1 MSETRPTSS
10 TLPLAEALDALVS
23 RGTISHE
30 QRVAILA
37 EVGAAMPAVTGP
49 PSGGPAPTPPRTP
62 AAAPAPMRHRRSL
75 SEILIEVGLYVGGA
89 LVIAAAVVLVAQNWE
104 SMSLGVQIA
113 VLGVTALVAGG
124 VALVVAHGAG
134 PGSARRRLAGV
145 LFVGAAISA
154 AGTTALLVGEDT
166 DYTGVAAFAVALA
179 VMVGAH
185 LVASSTITELGMF
198 VASFGFVQTAIMAFR
213 PAAVNDYYYET
224 TTYDRYTPLAVVL
237 FGVLW
242 ALVVSR
248 RMVHR
253 ELAVL
258 AGMVVA
264 LMSALPII
272 GESPTRS
279 VGMVV
284 MALLAGLGFWRFLV
298 EGYWPWLAA
307 AIASVTALVFW
318 AVGGADRPALAILV
332 AGLVM
337 LGSSALGMLVAR
349 RRRAA
354 ITAGDT
360 SPPVA

>member
-1 MSETRPTSS
+1 MSGTLPTRS
-10 TLPLAEALDALVS
+10 TLPLTEVLDTLVS
-23 RGTISHE
+23 RGTISSD
-30 QRVAILA
+30 QRAAILT
-37 EVGAAMPAVTGP
+37 EVGGDMPAASGP
-49 PSGGPAPTPPRTP
+49 IEQQPAFASSFT
-62 AAAPAPMRHRRSL
+62 RHRRSL
-75 SEILIEVGLYVGGA
+75 SEVLIEVGLYVGGA

-113 VLGVTALVAGG
+113 ILGVTALVAGG
-124 VALVVAHGAG
+124 IALVVAHEAES
-134 PGSARRRLAGV
+134 GSVRRRLAGV

-166 DYTGVAAFAVALA
+166 DYTGIAAFTVALA

-198 VASFGFVQTAIMAFR
+198 VASFGMVQSIIEAFR
-213 PAAVNDYYYET
+213 PEAVSDFYYEM
-224 TTYDRYTPLAVVL
+224 TTYDRYAPLAVVV

-248 RMVHR
+248 RLAHQ

-258 AGMVVA
+258 VGMAVA

-272 GESPTRS
+272 GENSSRA

-284 MALLAGLGFWRFLV
+284 MGLLATLGFWRFLAD
-298 EGYWPWLAA
+298 GYWPWLAA

-332 AGLVM
+332 AGLVL
-337 LGSSALGMLVAR
+337 LGSSALGMLAAR

-354 ITAGDT
+354 LMAGDA

>member
-1 MSETRPTSS
+1 MSDTLPTRS
-10 TLPLAEALDALVS
+10 TLPLEDALETLVS
-23 RGTISHE
+23 RGTISPD
-30 QRVAILA
+30 QRAAILA
-37 EVGAAMPAVTGP
+37 EVGGRMPTAAAEG
-49 PSGGPAPTPPRTP
+49 P
-62 AAAPAPMRHRRSL
+62 AAAARAPVPGPIRHRRSL

-124 VALVVAHGAG
+124 VALVVAHGSG

-154 AGTTALLVGEDT
+154 AGTAALLVGEDT
-166 DYTGVAAFAVALA
+166 DYTGIAAFAVALA

-185 LVASSTITELGMF
+185 LVASSIITELGMF
-198 VASFGFVQTAIMAFR
+198 VASFGVVQMTIEAFR
-213 PAAVNDYYYET
+213 PEPVSGFWDEMT
-224 TTYDRYTPLAVVL
+224 RYDRYSPLVVVL

-242 ALVVSR
+242 ALVASR
-248 RMVHR
+248 RLAHQ
-253 ELAVL
+253 ELAVFV
-258 AGMVVA
+258 GMAVA

-272 GESPTRS
+272 GENSSRA
-279 VGMVV
+279 VGMAV
-284 MALLAGLGFWRFLV
+284 MALLAALGFWRFLV
-298 EGYWPWLAA
+298 DGYWPWLAA

-318 AVGGADRPALAILV
+318 AVGGAHRPALAILV

-354 ITAGDT
+354 LTAGDT

>member
-1 MSETRPTSS
+1 MSDTLPTRS
-10 TLPLAEALDALVS
+10 TLPLEEALDTLVT
-23 RGTISHE
+23 RGTISGD
-30 QRVAILA
+30 QRAAILA
-37 EVGAAMPAVTGP
+37 EVGGRTPTTTGGP
-49 PSGGPAPTPPRTP
+49 PAATPTR
-62 AAAPAPMRHRRSL
+62 AAHRHRSL
-75 SEILIEVGLYVGGA
+75 SEVLIEVGLYVGGA
-89 LVIAAAVVLVAQNWE
+89 LVIAAAVVLVAQNWG

-113 VLGVTALVAGG
+113 SLGVTALVAGG
-124 VALVVAHGAG
+124 VGLVVGHDAA

-145 LFVGAAISA
+145 LFVGAAASA
-154 AGTTALLVGEDT
+154 AGTTVLLVGEDT
-166 DYTGVAAFAVALA
+166 DYTGIAAFTVALA

-198 VASFGFVQTAIMAFR
+198 VASFGIVQSIIGAFQ
-213 PAAVNDYYYET
+213 PEAVDGYYEM
-224 TTYDRYTPLAVVL
+224 TTYDRYSPLAVVV

-248 RMVHR
+248 RLAHR
-253 ELAVL
+253 ELAVFV
-258 AGMVVA
+258 GMAVA

-272 GESPTRS
+272 GEHSSRN

-284 MALLAGLGFWRFLV
+284 MALLAALGFWRFLAD
-298 EGYWPWLAA
+298 GFWPWLAA

-337 LGSSALGMLVAR
+337 LGSSALGMLVAK

-354 ITAGDT
+354 LTAGDA

>member
-1 MSETRPTSS
+1 MSDTLPTGS
-10 TLPLAEALDALVS
+10 TLPLAEALDALVT
-23 RGTISHE
+23 RGTISTD
-30 QRVAILA
+30 QRAAILA
-37 EVGAAMPAVTGP
+37 EVGAGMPAIT
-49 PSGGPAPTPPRTP
+49 PTSPG
-62 AAAPAPMRHRRSL
+62 AAPRARHRRSL
-75 SEILIEVGLYVGGA
+75 SEVLIEVGLYVGGA

-113 VLGVTALVAGG
+113 SLGVTALVCAA
-124 VALVVAHGAG
+124 VALVVGHEAG

-145 LFVGAAISA
+145 LFVGSAVSA
-154 AGTTALLVGEDT
+154 AGTTALLIGEDSF
-166 DYTGVAAFAVALA
+166 YTGVAAFVVALA

-198 VASFGFVQTAIMAFR
+198 VASFGIVQTTIEALR
-213 PAAVNDYYYET
+213 PEAVNDFYYEMT
-224 TTYDRYTPLAVVL
+224 TFDRYSPLAVVL

-248 RMVHR
+248 RLAHR
-253 ELAVL
+253 ELAVFVGL
-258 AGMVVA
+258 AVA

-272 GESPTRS
+272 GESSTRAL
-279 VGMVV
+279 GMAV
-284 MALLAGLGFWRFLV
+284 MALLAALGFWRFLV

-337 LGSSALGMLVAR
+337 LGSSALGMLAAR
-349 RRRAA
+349 QRRAA
-354 ITAGDT
+354 LTADDT

>member
-1 MSETRPTSS
+1 MSDTLPTGS
-10 TLPLAEALDALVS
+10 TLHLVEALDVLVS
-23 RGTISHE
+23 RGTISTD
-30 QRVAILA
+30 QRAAILA
-37 EVGAAMPAVTGP
+37 EVGSGMPAVSESRPGA
-49 PSGGPAPTPPRTP
+49 PAQ
-62 AAAPAPMRHRRSL
+62 APAPGRHRRSL
-75 SEILIEVGLYVGGA
+75 SEVLIEVGLYVGGA

-113 VLGVTALVAGG
+113 LLGMTALVAGG
-124 VALVVAHGAG
+124 VALVVAHDAG

-145 LFVGAAISA
+145 LFVGAAVSA
-154 AGTTALLVGEDT
+154 AGTTALLLGEGS

-198 VASFGFVQTAIMAFR
+198 VAGFGIVQTAIGAFR
-213 PAAVNDYYYET
+213 PEAVSSSYDELI
-224 TTYDRYTPLAVVL
+224 TYDRYTQLAVVA

-248 RMVHR
+248 RLVHR

-272 GESPTRS
+272 GENSTRT

-354 ITAGDT
+354 ITAGDA
-360 SPPVA
+360 SPPVT

>member
-1 MSETRPTSS
+1 MSDTLPTRS
-10 TLPLAEALDALVS
+10 TLPLEEALEALVT
-23 RGTISHE
+23 RGTISPD
-30 QRVAILA
+30 QRAAILA
-37 EVGAAMPAVTGP
+37 EMCGRTPTVTG
-49 PSGGPAPTPPRTP
+49 GLP
-62 AAAPAPMRHRRSL
+62 AAPERAPDGTSARHRRSL
-75 SEILIEVGLYVGGA
+75 SEVLIEVGLYVGGA
-89 LVIAAAVVLVAQNWE
+89 LVIAAAVVLVAQNWG

-113 VLGVTALVAGG
+113 SLGLTALVAGG
-124 VALVVAHGAG
+124 VALVVGHGAG
-134 PGSARRRLAGV
+134 PGSVRRRLAGV

-154 AGTTALLVGEDT
+154 GGTTALLVGEDT
-166 DYTGVAAFAVALA
+166 DFTGIAAFTVALA
-179 VMVGAH
+179 IMVGAH

-198 VASFGFVQTAIMAFR
+198 VASFGMVQSTIEAFR
-213 PAAVNDYYYET
+213 PEPVTGFYDEIT
-224 TTYDRYTPLAVVL
+224 RYDRYAPLAVVV

-248 RMVHR
+248 RLAHR
-253 ELAVL
+253 ELAVFV
-258 AGMVVA
+258 GMAVA

-272 GESPTRS
+272 GQGSSRA

-284 MALLAGLGFWRFLV
+284 MALLAALGFWRFLV
-298 EGYWPWLAA
+298 DGHWPWLAA

-354 ITAGDT
+354 LTAGDA

>member
-1 MSETRPTSS
+1 M
-10 TLPLAEALDALVS
+10 
-23 RGTISHE
+23 
-30 QRVAILA
+30 
-37 EVGAAMPAVTGP
+37 
-49 PSGGPAPTPPRTP
+49 
-62 AAAPAPMRHRRSL
+62 
-75 SEILIEVGLYVGGA
+75 
-89 LVIAAAVVLVAQNWE
+89 
-104 SMSLGVQIA
+104 
-113 VLGVTALVAGG
+113 
-124 VALVVAHGAG
+124 
-134 PGSARRRLAGV
+134 
-145 LFVGAAISA
+145 SA
-154 AGTTALLVGEDT
+154 AGTTALIVGEDA
-166 DYTGVAAFAVALA
+166 DYTGVAAFVVALA

-185 LVASSTITELGMF
+185 LVASSTITELAMF
-198 VASFGFVQTAIMAFR
+198 VASFGVVQTTIEAFR
-213 PAAVNDYYYET
+213 PQAVSAFYDEM
-224 TTYDRYTPLAVVL
+224 TTYDRYTPLALVL
-237 FGVLW
+237 FGGLW

-248 RMVHR
+248 HLVHR

-264 LMSALPII
+264 LMGALPII
-272 GESPTRS
+272 GESSTRA

-337 LGSSALGMLVAR
+337 LGSSGLGMMAAR

-354 ITAGDT
+354 LTSGDA

>member
-1 MSETRPTSS
+1 MSETLPTGS
-10 TLPLAEALDALVS
+10 TLPLADALDALVI
-23 RGTISHE
+23 RGTISSE
-30 QRVAILA
+30 QRAAILA
-37 EVGAAMPAVTGP
+37 EVGTGIPAVTGP
-49 PSGGPAPTPPRTP
+49 PYGGPAPTP
-62 AAAPAPMRHRRSL
+62 APAPTRHRRSL
-75 SEILIEVGLYVGGA
+75 SEVLIEVGLYVGGA

-154 AGTTALLVGEDT
+154 AGTTALLLGEDT

-185 LVASSTITELGMF
+185 LVASSSITELGMF
-198 VASFGFVQTAIMAFR
+198 VASFGIVQTTIEAFR
-213 PAAVNDYYYET
+213 PAAVNDFYDEM
-224 TTYDRYTPLAVVL
+224 TTYDRYAPLAVVV
-237 FGVLW
+237 FGVMW

-248 RMVHR
+248 RLVHR

-272 GESPTRS
+272 GESSTRTI
-279 VGMVV
+279 GMVV
-284 MALLAGLGFWRFLV
+284 MALVAALGFWRFLV

-337 LGSSALGMLVAR
+337 LGSSAMGMLAAR

>member
-1 MSETRPTSS
+1 MSDTLPTRS
-10 TLPLAEALDALVS
+10 TLPLEEALEALVT
-23 RGTISHE
+23 RGTISGD
-30 QRVAILA
+30 QRAAILA
-37 EVGAAMPAVTGP
+37 EVGGRIDTTAP
-49 PSGGPAPTPPRTP
+49 PSIPP
-62 AAAPAPMRHRRSL
+62 AATPTRAAHRHRSL
-75 SEILIEVGLYVGGA
+75 SEVLIEVGLYVGGA
-89 LVIAAAVVLVAQNWE
+89 LVIAAAVVLVAQNWG

-113 VLGVTALVAGG
+113 SLGVTALVAGG
-124 VALVVAHGAG
+124 VALVVGHGAA

-145 LFVGAAISA
+145 LFVGAAMSA
-154 AGTTALLVGEDT
+154 AGTTVLLVGEDT
-166 DYTGVAAFAVALA
+166 DYTGISAFTVALA
-179 VMVGAH
+179 IMVGAH

-198 VASFGFVQTAIMAFR
+198 VASFGIVQTTVEAFR
-213 PAAVNDYYYET
+213 PEAVSSFYDEM
-224 TTYDRYTPLAVVL
+224 TTYDRYAPLAVVA

-248 RMVHR
+248 RLAHR
-253 ELAVL
+253 ELAVFV
-258 AGMVVA
+258 GMAVA

-272 GESPTRS
+272 GEHSSRE

-284 MALLAGLGFWRFLV
+284 MALLAALGFWRFLAD
-298 EGYWPWLAA
+298 GYWPWLAA

-337 LGSSALGMLVAR
+337 LGSSALGMLVAK

-354 ITAGDT
+354 LTAGDA

>member
-1 MSETRPTSS
+1 MSDTLPTRS
-10 TLPLAEALDALVS
+10 TLPLEEALETLVS
-23 RGTISHE
+23 RGTISPD
-30 QRVAILA
+30 QRSAILV
-37 EVGAAMPAVTGP
+37 EVGGRMPTAAADV
-49 PSGGPAPTPPRTP
+49 P
-62 AAAPAPMRHRRSL
+62 AAAAGAPAPGPTRHRRSL

-124 VALVVAHGAG
+124 VALVVAHGSG

-145 LFVGAAISA
+145 LFVGAAVCA

-166 DYTGVAAFAVALA
+166 DYTGIAAFAVALA

-185 LVASSTITELGMF
+185 LVAPSVITELAMF
-198 VASFGFVQTAIMAFR
+198 VASFGMVQSIIEAFR
-213 PAAVNDYYYET
+213 PEPVSGFWDEMT
-224 TTYDRYTPLAVVL
+224 RYDRYSPLAVVA

-248 RMVHR
+248 RLAHK
-253 ELAVL
+253 ELAVFV
-258 AGMVVA
+258 GMAVA

-272 GESPTRS
+272 GEDSSRA
-279 VGMVV
+279 VGTVV
-284 MALLAGLGFWRFLV
+284 MALLAALGFWRFLV
-298 EGYWPWLAA
+298 DGYWPWLAA

-332 AGLVM
+332 AGLVL

-349 RRRAA
+349 RRRVAL
-354 ITAGDT
+354 TAGDA

>member
-1 MSETRPTSS
+1 MSATLPTGS
-10 TLPLAEALDALVS
+10 TLNLEEALESLVS
-23 RGTISHE
+23 QGTISAE
-30 QRVAILA
+30 QRDAILA
-37 EVGAAMPAVTGP
+37 EVGGRLPTARGDLPA
-49 PSGGPAPTPPRTP
+49 TP
-62 AAAPAPMRHRRSL
+62 AGAPAGAPAHHRRSL
-75 SEILIEVGLYVGGA
+75 SEVLIEVGLYVGGA
-89 LVIAAAVVLVAQNWE
+89 LVIAAAVVLVAQNWG

-113 VLGVTALVAGG
+113 SLGLTALVAGG
-124 VALVVAHGAG
+124 AALVVGHGAA

-154 AGTTALLVGEDT
+154 AGTTVLLVGEDT
-166 DYTGVAAFAVALA
+166 DYTGVAAFTVALA

-198 VASFGFVQTAIMAFR
+198 VASYGLVQTTIEGFR
-213 PAAVNDYYYET
+213 SESVHDYYYELT
-224 TTYDRYTPLAVVL
+224 PYDRYAPLAVVI

-248 RMVHR
+248 RLAHR
-253 ELAVL
+253 ELAVFV
-258 AGMVVA
+258 GMAVA

-272 GESPTRS
+272 DEHASRP
-279 VGMVV
+279 VGIVV
-284 MALLAGLGFWRFLV
+284 MALLAALGFWRFLV
-298 EGYWPWLAA
+298 DGYWPWLAA

-354 ITAGDT
+354 LTARDG

>member
-1 MSETRPTSS
+1 MSDTLPTGS
-10 TLPLAEALDALVS
+10 TLPLTEILDTLVS
-23 RGTISHE
+23 RGTISSD
-30 QRVAILA
+30 QRAAIIA
-37 EVGAAMPAVTGP
+37 EVGGVVPASSGP
-49 PSGGPAPTPPRTP
+49 VERRPAPSPT
-62 AAAPAPMRHRRSL
+62 RHRRSL
-75 SEILIEVGLYVGGA
+75 SEVLIEVGLYVGGA

-113 VLGVTALVAGG
+113 ILGVTALVAGG
-124 VALVVAHGAG
+124 AALVVAHGAG
-134 PGSARRRLAGV
+134 PGSVRRRLAGV
-145 LFVGAAISA
+145 LFVGAAMSA

-166 DYTGVAAFAVALA
+166 DYTGLAAFVVALA

-198 VASFGFVQTAIMAFR
+198 VASFGMVQSIIEAFR
-213 PAAVNDYYYET
+213 PDAFYDEM
-224 TTYDRYTPLAVVL
+224 TTYDRYAPLAVVA

-248 RMVHR
+248 RLAHR
-253 ELAVL
+253 ELAVFV
-258 AGMVVA
+258 GMAVA

-272 GESPTRS
+272 GEHSSRE

-284 MALLAGLGFWRFLV
+284 MALLATLGFWRFLV
-298 EGYWPWLAA
+298 DGYWPWLAA

-332 AGLVM
+332 AGLVL

-354 ITAGDT
+354 LTVGDA

>member
-1 MSETRPTSS
+1 MSATLPTRPT
-10 TLPLAEALDALVS
+10 LPLTDALDALVS
-23 RGTISHE
+23 RGTISTE
-30 QRVAILA
+30 QRDAILA
-37 EVGAAMPAVTGP
+37 EMGPGTPTVTERGRGASTLAPAR
-49 PSGGPAPTPPRTP
+49 APT
-62 AAAPAPMRHRRSL
+62 AHRRSL

-104 SMSLGVQIA
+104 SMSLGVQTA
-113 VLGVTALVAGG
+113 VLGVTALVCAGVG
-124 VALVVAHGAG
+124 LVVAHGTG

-145 LFVGAAISA
+145 LFVGAAITA
-154 AGTTALLVGEDT
+154 GGTTALLVGEDT
-166 DYTGVAAFAVALA
+166 DATGVAAFAVALA
-179 VMVGAH
+179 VMVGAQ

-198 VASFGFVQTAIMAFR
+198 VASFGLVQSALEVFR
-213 PAAVNDYYYET
+213 PEFVSGSYYEM
-224 TTYDRYTPLAVVL
+224 TTYDRYAPLAVVV

-248 RMVHR
+248 RLAHR

-272 GESPTRS
+272 GENSSRE

-284 MALLAGLGFWRFLV
+284 MAALATLGFWRFLV

-332 AGLVM
+332 AGLVL
-337 LGSSALGMLVAR
+337 LGSSALGMLAAR

-354 ITAGDT
+354 PTAEDA
-360 SPPVA
+360 SPPLA

>member
-1 MSETRPTSS
+1 MSATLPTGS
-10 TLPLAEALDALVS
+10 TLPLESALDSLVG
-23 RGTISHE
+23 RGEISPE

-37 EVGAAMPAVTGP
+37 EVGSTL
-49 PSGGPAPTPPRTP
+49 PSISPP
-62 AAAPAPMRHRRSL
+62 AAAPTPTTGDARHRRSL
-75 SEILIEVGLYVGGA
+75 SEVLIEVGLYVGGA
-89 LVIAAAVVLVAQNWE
+89 LVIAAAVVLVAQNWG
-104 SMSLGVQIA
+104 SMGLGVQIA
-113 VLGVTALVAGG
+113 SLGLSALVAGA
-124 VALVVAHGAG
+124 VALVVGHGAA

-145 LFVGAAISA
+145 LFVGSAISA

-166 DYTGVAAFAVALA
+166 DVTGPAAFTVALA

-198 VASFGFVQTAIMAFR
+198 VASFGLVQTTIEVFR
-213 PAAVNDYYYET
+213 PESVSDFYYEMT
-224 TTYDRYTPLAVVL
+224 GYDRYSPLAVVL

-248 RMVHR
+248 RLAHK

-258 AGMVVA
+258 VGMAVS

-272 GESPTRS
+272 GEHSSRAT
-279 VGMVV
+279 GMLV
-284 MALLAGLGFWRFLV
+284 MALLAALGFWRFLAD
-298 EGYWPWLAA
+298 GRWPWLAA

-354 ITAGDT
+354 LTRGDP
-360 SPPVA
+360 SPPPA